1 MKKNFLLFVA
11 MMICTVSVFAQEIF
25 TDQQGFKYTLNVR
38 SHAAVVSGHTDDL
51 KSEIVIPE
59 TIQSEGNT
67 YSVTSIGNRAFL
79 SCQVLTSVTIPN
91 SVTSIGDSAF
101 YNAGL
106 TSVTIPNSVRS
117 IGMEA
122 FSGCPFTSV
131 TIPSSVTII
140 DVDAFSNCPSLTS
153 VTILDGI
160 TKIESE
166 MFMGCWSLT
175 SVTIPNSVT
184 SINPSAFSDCH
195 KLTSVTIPNSVTYI
209 DDSAFRN
216 TALTSVTIPSSVT
229 YIGPSAFGECINVTD
244 VYCYADP
251 KQLTWESEDDFK
263 EERATKCHVLREY
276 LKTYQKKFNDVN
288 VTFVGDLTKK

>member
-25 TDQQGFKYTLNVR
+25 TDQQGFKYTLDVR

-67 YSVTSIGNRAFL
+67 YSVTSIGTKAFL

-117 IGMEA
+117 IGYNA

-131 TIPSSVTII
+131 TIPSSVTSI
-140 DVDAFSNCPSLTS
+140 DADAFSNCPSLTS

-160 TKIESE
+160 TKIESG
-166 MFMGCWSLT
+166 MFNGCWSLT

-184 SINPSAFSDCH
+184 SINYMAFSDCH

-209 DDSAFRN
+209 DAYAFQN

-229 YIGPSAFGECINVTD
+229 YIGSDVFSECKNVTD

-251 KQLTWESEDDFK
+251 KQLTWESADFDFK
-263 EERATKCHVLREY
+263 EERATKCHVLSKY
-276 LKTYQKKFNDVN
+276 LKMYQKKHKYVN
-288 VTFVGDLTKK
+288 VTFVGDLTK

>member
-1 MKKNFLLFVA
+1 
-11 MMICTVSVFAQEIF
+11 
-25 TDQQGFKYTLNVR
+25 
-38 SHAAVVSGHTDDL
+38 
-51 KSEIVIPE
+51 
-59 TIQSEGNT
+59 
-67 YSVTSIGNRAFL
+67 
-79 SCQVLTSVTIPN
+79 
-91 SVTSIGDSAF
+91 
-101 YNAGL
+101 
-106 TSVTIPNSVRS
+106 
-117 IGMEA
+117 
-122 FSGCPFTSV
+122 
-131 TIPSSVTII
+131 
-140 DVDAFSNCPSLTS
+140 
-153 VTILDGI
+153 
-160 TKIESE
+160 
-166 MFMGCWSLT
+166 
-175 SVTIPNSVT
+175 

-276 LKTYQKKFNDVN
+276 LKTYQKKFDYIN